1 MAFKP
6 LMPAEERRPRA
17 GDDPHDRA
25 FGKLISLR
33 EKVFGLLIRAIRFEE
48 AVPDSIMND
57 LKWTISQ
64 IYFRREYDRLLAETA
79 SLEQRIDA
87 YQASLSEQQSGN

>member
-1 MAFKP
+1 MEVAG
-6 LMPAEERRPRA
+6 

-25 FGKLISLR
+25 YRQLFALR

-48 AVPDSIMND
+48 AEPDSIMND
-57 LKWTISQ
+57 LKWNISQ
-64 IYFRREYDRLLAETA
+64 IYFRREYDRLLTETA

-87 YQASLSEQQSGN
+87 YQASLSGQQSGQ